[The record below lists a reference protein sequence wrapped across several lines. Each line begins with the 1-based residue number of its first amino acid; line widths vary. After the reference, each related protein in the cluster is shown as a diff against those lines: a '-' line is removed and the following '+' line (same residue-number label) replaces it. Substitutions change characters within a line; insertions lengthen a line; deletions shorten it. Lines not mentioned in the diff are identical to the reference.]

1 MANIVAYPDISLE
14 KFTGLDPS
22 DDVADFLSLIER
34 KIEFSL
40 GLRPGAGDAQ
50 NAYDARRKA
59 LFGSVLRGPAAQWFD
74 SLPAAEPWD
83 DVRTGFL
90 DRFTDEKDKYRKRIE
105 VENIRRQSDE
115 LIKSYVHRLTKA
127 VEKGWP
133 HPFTDAQRQ
142 TKCMEFFVRGL
153 TPPAL
158 KQKAHQ
164 FLIETPHATWEQ
176 LNNHVSTKDLSF
188 AVSSDFTGTASS
200 SIDNKMEID
209 GIKDQL
215 QELSSLMKNNRI
227 SAAYNPNEPRNKQN
241 HTRFCKF
248 CRKSGHTIA
257 YCYANRDFK
266 EQNRQQPQ
274 QRDKFRDNY
283 QSHRGRRPRE
293 DSYDRNQNSYRQDN
307 RPRNSYYNQDNRRQ
321 YSPHPRSE
329 NNNFRNRS
337 QSFENRDRRYSS
349 RSNDRRPQDYRNYTR
364 ERQYDRN
371 DSRTRYRESNS
382 PRQDYRRSNSSNQN
396 SRDNS
401 RDRNS
406 NRVQFRENKVNGF
419 FVDNQQDEINLN

>member
-1 MANIVAYPDISLE
+1 
-14 KFTGLDPS
+14 
-22 DDVADFLSLIER
+22 
-34 KIEFSL
+34 
-40 GLRPGAGDAQ
+40 
-50 NAYDARRKA
+50 
-59 LFGSVLRGPAAQWFD
+59 
-74 SLPAAEPWD
+74 
-83 DVRTGFL
+83 
-90 DRFTDEKDKYRKRIE
+90 
-105 VENIRRQSDE
+105 
-115 LIKSYVHRLTKA
+115 
-127 VEKGWP
+127 
-133 HPFTDAQRQ
+133 
-142 TKCMEFFVRGL
+142 MEFVVRGL

-158 KQKAHQ
+158 KQKVNQ

-176 LNNHVSTKDLSF
+176 LRNHVSTKNLSF
-188 AVSSDFTGTASS
+188 AVSSDFTGTAYS

-215 QELSSLMKNNRI
+215 QVLASLMENSRI

-241 HTRFCKF
+241 HTGFCKF
-248 CRKSGHTIA
+248 SRKSGHTIA

-266 EQNRQQPQ
+266 EQNRLQTQ

-283 QSHRGRRPRE
+283 QSYRGRRPRE
-293 DSYDRNQNSYRQDN
+293 DSYDRSQNRYRQDT
-307 RPRNSYYNQDNRRQ
+307 RPRNSYYNQENRRQ

-337 QSFENRDRRYSS
+337 QSFENRDRLFNS
-349 RSNDRRPQDYRNYTR
+349 RSNDRRPQDYRKYSR

-371 DSRTRYRESNS
+371 DSQTRYRESSS

-419 FVDNQQDEINLN
+419 FVDHQQDEINLN

>member
-22 DDVADFLSLIER
+22 EDVADFLSLIER

-40 GLRPGAGDAQ
+40 GIRPGQGDAQ

-90 DRFTDEKDKYRKRIE
+90 NRFTDEKDKYRKRIE
-105 VENIRRQSDE
+105 VENIRRQPDE
-115 LIKSYVHRLTKA
+115 LIKIYVHRLTKA

-133 HPFTDAQRQ
+133 DPFTDAQWQ

-164 FLIETPHATWEQ
+164 YLIETPNATCEQ
-176 LNNHVSTKDLSF
+176 LRNQVSTKDLSF

-215 QELSSLMKNNRI
+215 QELASLMKNNRI

-266 EQNRQQPQ
+266 KQNRQQPQ
-274 QRDKFRDNY
+274 EISSEITIKAIEDVVQEKIVMIEIRTATDRTLDHVTVTTTKITADNTLLILDLRTIT
-283 QSHRGRRPRE
+283 SEIAHKALRIEIDAIIADPTIVDPRTIGTIPGNDNMIE
-293 DSYDRNQNSYRQDN
+293 TIPEQGIVSQAVQDRIIEEVTVLIRILEITVETVTQTEFNSEKIKLMDSLW
-307 RPRNSYYNQDNRRQ
+307 
-321 YSPHPRSE
+321 
-329 NNNFRNRS
+329 
-337 QSFENRDRRYSS
+337 
-349 RSNDRRPQDYRNYTR
+349 TI
-364 ERQYDRN
+364 
-371 DSRTRYRESNS
+371 
-382 PRQDYRRSNSSNQN
+382 
-396 SRDNS
+396 
-401 RDRNS
+401 
-406 NRVQFRENKVNGF
+406 NKMKL
-419 FVDNQQDEINLN
+419 I

>member
-1 MANIVAYPDISLE
+1 M
-14 KFTGLDPS
+14 
-22 DDVADFLSLIER
+22 
-34 KIEFSL
+34 
-40 GLRPGAGDAQ
+40 
-50 NAYDARRKA
+50 
-59 LFGSVLRGPAAQWFD
+59 
-74 SLPAAEPWD
+74 PAAEPWD

-90 DRFTDEKDKYRKRIE
+90 NRFTDEKDEYRKRIQ
-105 VENIRRQSDE
+105 VENIRRQPDE

-133 HPFTDAQRQ
+133 DPFTDAQRQ

-164 FLIETPHATWEQ
+164 YLIETPNATWEQ
-176 LNNHVSTKDLSF
+176 LRNQVSTKDLSF

-200 SIDNKMEID
+200 SINNKMEID

-215 QELSSLMKNNRI
+215 QELASLMKNNRI
-227 SAAYNPNEPRNKQN
+227 SAAYNPNEPRNKQSN
-241 HTRFCKF
+241 TRFCKF

-283 QSHRGRRPRE
+283 QSYRGRRPRE
-293 DSYDRNQNSYRQDN
+293 DSYDRNQNRYRQDT

-321 YSPHPRSE
+321 NSPHPRSE

-337 QSFENRDRRYSS
+337 QSFENRDRRYNS
-349 RSNDRRPQDYRNYTR
+349 RSNDRRPQDYRNYFR

-371 DSRTRYRESNS
+371 DSRTRYRESSS
-382 PRQDYRRSNSSNQN
+382 PRQDYRSNSSNQN

>member
-1 MANIVAYPDISLE
+1 ML
-14 KFTGLDPS
+14 KGK
-22 DDVADFLSLIER
+22 LSVW
-34 KIEFSL
+34 
-40 GLRPGAGDAQ
+40 
-50 NAYDARRKA
+50 N
-59 LFGSVLRGPAAQWFD
+59 
-74 SLPAAEPWD
+74 
-83 DVRTGFL
+83 
-90 DRFTDEKDKYRKRIE
+90 
-105 VENIRRQSDE
+105 
-115 LIKSYVHRLTKA
+115 
-127 VEKGWP
+127 
-133 HPFTDAQRQ
+133 
-142 TKCMEFFVRGL
+142 FFVRGL

-164 FLIETPHATWEQ
+164 NLIETPNATWEQ
-176 LNNHVSTKDLSF
+176 LRNQVSPKDLSF

-200 SIDNKMEID
+200 SIDNKMEI
-209 GIKDQL
+209 KDQL
-215 QELSSLMKNNRI
+215 QELASLMKNNRI

-266 EQNRQQPQ
+266 EQKRQQPQ

-283 QSHRGRRPRE
+283 QSYRGRRPRE
-293 DSYDRNQNSYRQDN
+293 DSYDRNQNRYRQDT

-321 YSPHPRSE
+321 NSPHPRSE

-337 QSFENRDRRYSS
+337 QSFENRDRRYNS
-349 RSNDRRPQDYRNYTR
+349 RSNDRRPQDYRNYFR

-371 DSRTRYRESNS
+371 DSRTRYRESSS
-382 PRQDYRRSNSSNQN
+382 PRQDYRRSNSSNPN

-401 RDRNS
+401 RDRKS